1 MDKVSGVPEK
11 RKRSIIRFSPSF
23 RQSCRENLG
32 LSDDEVRQIEL
43 DVIKLQKALREGLE

>member
-1 MDKVSGVPEK
+1 MGEVDRVPERK
-11 RKRSIIRFSPSF
+11 KRSIIKFSPSF

-43 DVIKLQKALREGLE
+43 DVIKHQKALREGLE